1 MPLTSMERVFIL
13 PSCVPQLHNVVQR
26 TRDQLMLMGGWPLHR
41 CHPACVRSQRQEN
54 QGAIWTGE
62 GEKKKSYSQPMA
74 TVTGPF
80 KMHAKFSQQH
90 TSVFE
95 VSVPIILQLLP
106 QKSKW
111 TKSRTSSGK
120 RNLKKCISLNSLCK
134 HSWKK
139 RKKCF
144 YYYQKGE

>member
-26 TRDQLMLMGGWPLHR
+26 ARDQLMLMGGWPLHR

-139 RKKCF
+139 RKNAFIINK
-144 YYYQKGE
+144 

>member
-62 GEKKKSYSQPMA
+62 GRKKKKKSYSQPMA

-90 TSVFE
+90 ICVWGVCPHYSAIVISE
-95 VSVPIILQLLP
+95 IKVN
-106 QKSKW
+106 KK
-111 TKSRTSSGK
+111 KSRTSSGK

-139 RKKCF
+139 RKNAFIINK
-144 YYYQKGE
+144 

>member
-62 GEKKKSYSQPMA
+62 GKKKKSYSQPMA

-139 RKKCF
+139 RKNAFIINK
-144 YYYQKGE
+144 